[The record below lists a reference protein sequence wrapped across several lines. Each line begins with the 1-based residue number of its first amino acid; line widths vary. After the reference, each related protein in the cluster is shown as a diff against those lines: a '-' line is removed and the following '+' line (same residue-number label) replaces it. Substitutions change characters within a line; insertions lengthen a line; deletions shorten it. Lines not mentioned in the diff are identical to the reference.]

1 MVSSDVRDD
10 FVRRSASKQTHPLT
24 NTIEGAM
31 SELSKVYDR
40 SRVPLYI
47 QVASVM
53 RRRIETKQWLPGQK
67 ISTLVELEREFEV
80 ARVTIRQAIDILR
93 EEGLLHSQ
101 QGRGTFVAEKPVA
114 KHWFKLATRWDVLVD
129 AIRDN
134 VPKRIKVDNPPPLPT
149 LREGEGEIASKYV
162 FMRSVQYKDGKPY
175 GTVNLHLAEDIY
187 RRAPDDFRQ
196 HPALSVL
203 AALKDIDVQDAHQ
216 TIVIG
221 SADPATADL
230 LHVGLGAPIAE
241 CRCVVI
247 DDRGVAIY
255 VADIIY
261 RSDAV
266 KLHIDLL
273 AGARNAQQAAGNGRP
288 SKSRSGAGVGT
299 ATGVLRSCN

>member
-1 MVSSDVRDD
+1 
-10 FVRRSASKQTHPLT
+10 
-24 NTIEGAM
+24 M

-53 RRRIETKQWLPGQK
+53 RRRIETKEWLPGQK

-93 EEGLLHSQ
+93 EEGMLHSQ
-101 QGRGTFVAEKPVA
+101 QGRGTFVAEKPVSR
-114 KHWFKLATRWDVLVD
+114 HWFKVGTSWEALVET
-129 AIRDN
+129 IKDN
-134 VPKRIKVDNPPPLPT
+134 VPKRIKVENPPALPT
-149 LREGEGEIASKYV
+149 LQEGEGALAGKYV
-162 FMRSVQYKDGKPY
+162 FMRSVQFKEGESY
-175 GTVNLHLAEDIY
+175 GIVDLHLADEIF
-187 RRAPDDFRQ
+187 RRAPEEFRQ

-203 AALKDIDVQDAHQ
+203 ASLKDVDVQDAHQ
-216 TIVIG
+216 TVVIG

-230 LHVGLGAPIAE
+230 LHVALGAPIAE

-247 DDRGVAIY
+247 DERGVAIY

-261 RSDAV
+261 RSDAI

-273 AGARNAQQAAGNGRP
+273 AGSRGSAKAAGHARSAKP
-288 SKSRSGAGVGT
+288 RSGHGAAA
-299 ATGVLRSCN
+299 ATGILRGCN

>member
-1 MVSSDVRDD
+1 M
-10 FVRRSASKQTHPLT
+10 
-24 NTIEGAM
+24 IEGAM
-31 SELSKVYDR
+31 SEISKVYDR

-53 RRRIETKQWLPGQK
+53 RRRIETKHWLPGQK

-101 QGRGTFVAEKPVA
+101 QGRGTFVAETPVSRY
-114 KHWFKLATRWDVLVD
+114 WFKLATSWDALVD
-129 AIRDN
+129 TIKDN
-134 VPKRIKVDNPPPLPT
+134 VLKRIKVDLPPQSPT
-149 LREGEGEIASKYV
+149 LREEEGELAPRYI
-162 FMRSVQYKDGKPY
+162 FMRSVQYKDGEPY
-175 GTVNLHLAEDIY
+175 GVVSVHLADSVY

-203 AALKDIDVQDAHQ
+203 AGLKGIEVQEAHQ
-216 TIVIG
+216 TVVIG
-221 SADPATADL
+221 SADPVTAGL
-230 LHVGLGAPIAE
+230 LRIELGAPIAE

-247 DDRGVAIY
+247 DGKGVAVY

-261 RSDAV
+261 RSDAI

-273 AGARNAQQAAGNGRP
+273 AGARASLRTAARGRAKGRAAGGSQVP
-288 SKSRSGAGVGT
+288 
-299 ATGVLRSCN
+299 LRSCN